1 MSLGARTPHLR
12 WVIDTTGFDL
22 LFGLKNT
29 TTNQWL
35 FRYETPLSSQRSHS
49 ALLVPLFQEACT
61 VAQVALSAVNQLTV
75 CVGPGS
81 FTGLRAGLATV
92 KTLGQWLPSLAI
104 TPITVFERLRL
115 QAKLAGLMTDV
126 SLLTVVLDAKQNRLY
141 TATWKAESGWQA
153 PQFTLLEAWLSSRE
167 PATNPTKKHL
177 VILNETL
184 VPAMQQEATWMTSTV
199 EQLASFAVEALSLA
213 DSHPLPWQQLEPLY
227 LQSPNITVKKI
238 VVKEIDG

>member
-1 MSLGARTPHLR
+1 MRVETATPQLR
-12 WVIDTTGFDL
+12 WVIDTTGFEL
-22 LFGLKNT
+22 LFALNNT

-61 VAQVALSAVNQLTV
+61 VAQVPLSAVNQLTM

-92 KTLGQWLPSLAI
+92 KTLGQWLPSLEI

-141 TATWKAESGWQA
+141 TATWQAELGWQD

-167 PATNPTKKHL
+167 QDANPTKKHL

-184 VPAMQQEATWMTSTV
+184 VPILVQATWMTSTV

-213 DSHPLPWQQLEPLY
+213 DSHPLPWQELEPLY
-227 LQSPNITVKKI
+227 LQNPNITVKKI
-238 VVKEIDG
+238 VIKEIDG